1 MSQEEKNACYTNV
14 MSQFHEKY
22 REQMW
27 ARFTRNFEMKW
38 PKTYIPDDIFVI
50 KDDACPGA
58 NFPLSEVFEGRD
70 REAFGFFGTKYVI
83 SPRDDRHLSTLDG
96 YVKACDGVEFKMTA
110 NRPCRGIP
118 GKL

>member
-1 MSQEEKNACYTNV
+1 MSQEEKNTCYNNV

-27 ARFTRNFEMKW
+27 ARFTRNFEVKW

-58 NFPLSEVFEGRD
+58 NFTLEDVFEGRNH
-70 REAFGFFGTKYVI
+70 EVFGFFGTKYVVN
-83 SPRDDRHLSTLDG
+83 PRDNL
-96 YVKACDGVEFKMTA
+96 YVSIPNDHIKVPDGVEFKMTA